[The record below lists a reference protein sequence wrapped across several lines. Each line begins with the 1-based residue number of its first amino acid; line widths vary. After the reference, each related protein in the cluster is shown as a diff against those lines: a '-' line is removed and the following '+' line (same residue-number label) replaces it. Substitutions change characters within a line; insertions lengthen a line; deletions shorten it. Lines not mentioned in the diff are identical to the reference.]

1 MKLKG
6 RSTGET
12 VKREISAWER
22 SQMCVCNAAF
32 FSPNDSVFDLQVK
45 RLQCF
50 NLACFAVN
58 QARQN

>member
-22 SQMCVCNAAF
+22 SKILTVC
-32 FSPNDSVFDLQVK
+32 L
-45 RLQCF
+45 
-50 NLACFAVN
+50 
-58 QARQN
+58 